1 VTSAWTPDGK
11 HLVFHVASQELSG
24 PGIYWMRGDGAGEP
38 QRLLEGPNFAPSS
51 FSPDGKRVVYSRYA
65 PDFGIWTLPLDLTD
79 PEHPKPGKPE
89 LFLGS
94 KSIVRIAAFSP
105 DGRWIA
111 YDSVESGQ
119 PEIYVRPFPGPGGR
133 WQVSTGGGTLGSVPY
148 WSPNE
153 RDLFYARPEGIWV
166 ASYTAKGDA
175 FAPGQPRRWSEK
187 LPPFFAL
194 DLMPDDKRFIAVLP
208 SSAGSTADRPTH
220 VTFLLNFADEL
231 RRRVPAGN
239 K

>member
-1 VTSAWTPDGK
+1 
-11 HLVFHVASQELSG
+11 
-24 PGIYWMRGDGAGEP
+24 
-38 QRLLEGPNFAPSS
+38 
-51 FSPDGKRVVYSRYA
+51 
-65 PDFGIWTLPLDLTD
+65 
-79 PEHPKPGKPE
+79 
-89 LFLGS
+89 
-94 KSIVRIAAFSP
+94 VRIAAFSP

-133 WQVSTGGGTLGSVPY
+133 WQVSTGGGTLRTIPF
-148 WSPNE
+148 WSRNE

-166 ASYTAKGDA
+166 ASYTAKGDT

-187 LPPFFAL
+187 MPQLFRVSPP
-194 DLMPDDKRFIAVLP
+194 DLMPDAKRFIAVLP